1 MKVLLVRV
9 PIQPCEVMKH
19 ATFSYFAEPVGLQY
33 LADALDAAGMESRIH
48 DMFPDADPDSFMAA
62 VAAYRPDVVGF
73 SSLILGYDNVGLL
86 SGLVKAAFPD
96 VTTVVGGPCTF
107 MPSRVLMAQGS
118 DIDYVIKGEGEE
130 SFSRLCRVI
139 AGSSQEGFADI
150 DALSWRD
157 GGEIVENP
165 RWKFI
170 DPAAIGYPLD
180 RYCDYNDAMAGSI
193 MTVMMGK
200 PPIAFIEASRGC
212 PFRCSFCGVHE
223 PYRTRPPEKVV
234 AEMGELYR
242 RHGVKKFVF
251 ADYTLTADR
260 AHAERLC
267 RLIIDSG
274 LPVEWGC
281 DTRVDCVSPEL
292 LKLMKRAGCRVIFYG
307 VESFHQQTMDIY
319 NKRTNPETVK
329 QALRDTR
336 RTGIQTLAYVMLGAP
351 GETREMIR
359 ENSATLNNLGVVD
372 YALAGITR
380 LFCGTSL
387 FERAVERGVI
397 ERRHG
402 EECCL
407 TGQIDWI
414 PVYEETLT
422 YTEMK
427 ELEAEVV
434 KKFYYRPGYV
444 WQRLRGMRD
453 AAEFWRLSR
462 FLARFTYSRF
472 SRAC

>member
-9 PIQPCEVMKH
+9 PIQPCEIMKQV
-19 ATFSYFAEPVGLQY
+19 TFSYFAEPTGLHY
-33 LADALDAAGMESRIH
+33 LADALAAAGMESAVH
-48 DMFPDADPDSFMAA
+48 DMFLGADQESFMAA

-86 SGLVKAAFPD
+86 SGLLKARFPN

-107 MPSRVLMAQGS
+107 MPSRVLMEHGNT
-118 DIDYVIKGEGEE
+118 IDYLIKGEGEE
-130 SFSRLCRVI
+130 SFPRLCRVI
-139 AGSSQEGFADI
+139 AGSTQEGLSDI

-157 GGEIVENP
+157 DGKIVENP
-165 RWKFI
+165 RKHFI
-170 DPAAIGYPLD
+170 DPAAISYPLD
-180 RYCDYNDAMAGSI
+180 RYRDYNDAMEGSI

-242 RHGVKKFVF
+242 RYGVRKFVF
-251 ADYTLTADR
+251 GDYTLTADHE
-260 AHAERLC
+260 HAERLC

-281 DTRVDCVSPEL
+281 DTRVDCVSPSM
-292 LKLMKRAGCRVIFYG
+292 LKLMKKAGCRVIFYG
-307 VESFHQQTMDIY
+307 VESFHRETLDIY
-319 NKRTNPETVK
+319 NKRTEPATIK

-336 RTGIQTLAYVMLGAP
+336 RAKIQTLAYMMLGAP

-359 ENSATLNNLGVVD
+359 ENSATLNSQGVD
-372 YALAGITR
+372 YALAGIAR
-380 LFCGTSL
+380 LFCGTPL

-397 ERRHG
+397 DRRQG
-402 EECCL
+402 EQCCL
-407 TGQIDWI
+407 TGQIDWM
-414 PVYEETLT
+414 PAYEETLT
-422 YTEMK
+422 YAEMK

-444 WQRLRGMRD
+444 WQRLRGVRD
-453 AAEFWRLSR
+453 AAEFWRLLR
-462 FLARFTYSRF
+462 FIARYSISRF

>member
-1 MKVLLVRV
+1 MKQV
-9 PIQPCEVMKH
+9 
-19 ATFSYFAEPVGLQY
+19 TFSYFAEPAGLHY
-33 LADALDAAGMESRIH
+33 LAKALDAAGMDSAVH
-48 DMFPDADPDSFMAA
+48 DMFLDADPDSFMVA
-62 VAAYRPDVVGF
+62 VAGYCPDVVAF

-86 SGLVKAAFPD
+86 SGRVKARFPNIA
-96 VTTVVGGPCTF
+96 TVVGGPCTF
-107 MPSRVLMAQGS
+107 MPSRLLMEQGNS
-118 DIDYVIKGEGEE
+118 IDYLIKGEGEE
-130 SFSRLCRVI
+130 SFPRLCRVI
-139 AGSSQEGFADI
+139 ASSAREGLPDI

-157 GGEIVENP
+157 GGNVFENP
-165 RWKFI
+165 RQKFI
-170 DPAAIGYPLD
+170 DPAAISYPLD
-180 RYCDYNDAMAGSI
+180 RYRDYNDAMEGSI

-212 PFRCSFCGVHE
+212 SFRCSFCGVHE

-234 AEMGELYR
+234 WEMGELYR
-242 RHGVKKFVF
+242 RYGVRKFVF

-260 AHAERLC
+260 DHAERLC

-281 DTRVDCVSPEL
+281 DTRVDCVSLPL
-292 LKLMKRAGCRVIFYG
+292 LKLMKQAGCRVIFYG
-307 VESFHQQTMDIY
+307 VESFHRETLDIY
-319 NKRTNPETVK
+319 NKRTEPAAMK

-336 RTGIQTLAYVMLGAP
+336 RAKIQTLAYMMLGAP

-359 ENSATLNNLGVVD
+359 ENSAILNRQRVD
-372 YALAGITR
+372 YVLAGIAR
-380 LFCGTSL
+380 LFCGTPL

-397 ERRHG
+397 DRRYG
-402 EECCL
+402 EQCCL

-414 PVYEETLT
+414 PVYEEALT

-434 KKFYYRPGYV
+434 KNFYYRPGYV
-444 WQRLRGMRD
+444 LHRLRGVRD

-462 FLARFTYSRF
+462 FLARFTISRF